1 MDTAVVVLEILVP
14 IRRAWANS
22 SAVEESRPR
31 VELRDKNQEHDED
44 DTKWGG
50 VLVPTINQA
59 SARPSFRNR
68 NSFLLTARDATNPG
82 IANKGLPHMTKSE
95 NGGEDVSDGFNVV
108 VPALTIRS
116 CVWGTSLGGEP
127 NGFLDGEGRE
137 MDVVL
142 GGVLDVTAI
151 MGGDLLG
158 GQGTE
163 VDISLD
169 VVVGTPLVREHL
181 EECRASRP
189 WAPQH
194 DWVMCVSLSSE
205 RSRDQQTDSRSISPG
220 LTTPLKSWRIVLVDG
235 GRNELL
241 HVSQMTFGL
250 NIDPTVS

>member
-31 VELRDKNQEHDED
+31 VELQMRNQEHGNNNNN
-44 DTKWGG
+44 TKGG
-50 VLVPTINQA
+50 SVLVPAVNQA

-95 NGGEDVSDGFNVV
+95 NSGEDVSDGFDVV
-108 VPALTIRS
+108 VPALTICS

-127 NGFLDGEGRE
+127 NRFLDGEGRE
-137 MDVVL
+137 MDVIL
-142 GGVLDVTAI
+142 GGVLNVTAI

-158 GQGTE
+158 SQGTE

-169 VVVGTPLVREHL
+169 IVVCIALVCEHL

-194 DWVMCVSLSSE
+194 DWAMCVSLSSE
-205 RSRDQQTDSRSISPG
+205 
-220 LTTPLKSWRIVLVDG
+220 VA
-235 GRNELL
+235 
-241 HVSQMTFGL
+241 
-250 NIDPTVS
+250 